1 MEYVFLGLLILIVI
15 LLIILLLKKQ
25 DNSRIFDKISRTE
38 VSIVKE
44 IGEFKHDFSSDLNKD
59 FNNLND
65 RIENKLNLINQKVNE
80 KLEDG
85 FDKTNKTFNEV
96 MNRLTRIDEAQKK
109 IDGLGNEIISLEGI
123 LTDKK
128 SRGIF
133 GEVNLYH
140 ILSSIFGE
148 KNDKIYKTQYT
159 LSNGSIADSIIFG
172 PEPLGTI
179 CIDSK
184 FPLENYRRLVEK
196 GLRESERE
204 ARSKLFENDVKKHI
218 DAIASKYII
227 SGETSDQAIMFLP
240 AEAIFAEINA
250 YHTSLIK
257 YALSHKVW
265 ITSPTTLM
273 SLLTIIQSVLMGLE
287 RDKYTSVI
295 HEELN
300 KLGLE
305 FGRYKE
311 RWDKLS
317 RSIQTVNND
326 VENIHKTTEKITKR
340 FDSISNVKIE
350 DKYEDIEYAYAYI
363 KFANGFEKT
372 VVMSKKD
379 IDSIKKV
386 SPSANTTFS
395 PWTSMPIKMVK
406 TKIVKELAK
415 ELLIE
420 PKWLLKKVNLLN
432 DIDKEM
438 VKRNTYQG
446 IKYNKITQ

>member
-1 MEYVFLGLLILIVI
+1 MEYIIIGLLIIIII
-15 LLIILLLKKQ
+15 LLIVLITRKN
-25 DNSRIFDKISRTE
+25 DNSELNDKLSRTE
-38 VSIVKE
+38 ISVIKE
-44 IGEFKHDFSSDLNKD
+44 IGDFKHNFSSDINKD
-59 FNNLND
+59 FNELND
-65 RIENKLNLINQKVNE
+65 RIERKLNLINQKVNE

-109 IDGLGNEIISLEGI
+109 IDGLGTEIISLESI

-148 KNDKIYKTQYT
+148 KNDRIYRTQYT
-159 LSNGSIADSIIFG
+159 LSNTTIADAIVFG

-179 CIDSK
+179 CIDAK

-196 GLRESERE
+196 GISDNERALRYK
-204 ARSKLFENDVKKHI
+204 AFDNDVKKHI

-227 SGETSDQAIMFLP
+227 PGETSDQAIMFLP

-257 YALSHKVW
+257 YAASKKVW

-273 SLLTIIQSVLMGLE
+273 SLLTIIEAVLKGLE
-287 RDKYTSVI
+287 RDKYTSII

-300 KLGLE
+300 KLGVE

-317 RSIQTVNND
+317 RTIQTVNND

-340 FDSISNVKIE
+340 FDSINNVKLE
-350 DKYEDIEYAYAYI
+350 DS
-363 KFANGFEKT
+363 
-372 VVMSKKD
+372 SK
-379 IDSIKKV
+379 I
-386 SPSANTTFS
+386 
-395 PWTSMPIKMVK
+395 
-406 TKIVKELAK
+406 
-415 ELLIE
+415 LIE
-420 PKWLLKKVNLLN
+420 ENN
-432 DIDKEM
+432 
-438 VKRNTYQG
+438 
-446 IKYNKITQ
+446 